1 MIFLTGYQITEKV
14 YAGVNTVIYRG
25 IWEKHN
31 LPVIVKTPIAEYPTL
46 EEITRLRHEY
56 KIRQPLE
63 NIEEIINCYRT
74 ENHQNGIALILED
87 CGGIGLSDFLINTKL
102 TLKLFLEIGIQLAQ
116 GLDSIH
122 KHEIIHKDIKP
133 QNIII
138 NPSNNCVKITDF
150 SIASRLIREN
160 ATASYSNL
168 LEGTLAYMSP
178 EQTGRMNRAIDYRSD
193 FYSLGVTFYE
203 MLTGELPFSAIDPLE
218 LVHCHIAR
226 TAPSPHSLNP
236 EIPEAISG
244 IVMKLLAK
252 TAENRYQTAEGLKF
266 DLESCLA
273 KLQTASGTIS
283 DFIPGNADRASQ
295 LLIPQKLYGRETE
308 VAALLSAFERVSG
321 GNPPNP
327 PLVRGGFW
335 SFAKA
340 LKNPPNPPLGK
351 GGLLELCQSTE
362 EPPQP
367 PLGKG
372 GLRERI
378 PVGNGGL
385 SALSSPPLAR
395 GAGGVELILVS
406 GYSGIGKTAIVN
418 EVQKPIVRQRGYFI
432 SGKFDQFKRNI
443 PYASLIQAFQSLIR
457 QLLTESD
464 ASIQTWK
471 QKLLTALGSNG
482 QVVADVIPEVELI
495 VGKQPEVPQLG
506 PTESQNRFNRV
517 FKQFIS
523 VFAAQSHP
531 LVIFLDDL
539 QWADSA
545 SLKLIE
551 LLITDSDSKYLLI
564 IGAYRD
570 NEVSA
575 THPLIQTIEKIAEIP
590 QLGIQPIVSNI
601 ILDPLGLSHVQEL
614 IADTLGGQIT
624 QKIELLAELLFN
636 KTQGNP
642 FFLTQLLR
650 ALHQEN
656 LLVYDFQSGAWQWDL
671 EHIQA
676 IGITDCNVV
685 ELLARN
691 IKKLP
696 AAAQSALKLAAC
708 IGNQFNLEVL
718 AIVSEKSQK
727 ETALNLWDTLQAGLV
742 LPLSNDYKI
751 PLVFEGAETG
761 LAGLQDVK
769 VDYKFLHDRVQQA
782 AYSLI
787 PQEQKQ
793 ETHLKIGQLLL
804 QNTPVD
810 ARKDNIFALVNQLN
824 FGIEPTTGGLPLLN
838 SEPEKCE
845 LAELNLIA
853 GKKAKAAMAYESAV
867 KYLSIGLGLLNSSV
881 SPLSKRGSEGDSSWQ
896 NHYELT
902 LDLHTDAAEA
912 EYLNTNFE
920 GAESLID
927 AILEQ
932 ARNILDRVKA
942 YELKIQMYMVQTQ
955 PLKALE
961 AGLQGLEIM
970 GISRSHILECGR
982 LEVQLPQLE
991 AVEYLPQMTEPEQ
1004 LAAMRFLVSITSP
1017 AMLNKPELLLPIILT
1032 QINLCIT
1039 EGYSPLSAF
1048 SYSSYGVVLCGGM
1061 GEIEKGYRAGKLSV
1075 KLLEKYGVNSIKC
1088 QVFNIFNSCV
1098 RPWKEHL
1105 RETLANLQEGVQSG
1119 LEAGD
1124 LIYAGYCAISYCKS
1138 LLFMGQE
1145 LDILEQKQGR
1155 HVDLFR
1161 QLKNEYIVSNLTLWR
1176 QLNLNLRGLSA
1187 DKCRLRGESFDE
1199 DTMLPQFLVINDGWV
1214 LFSIYLAKSML
1225 LYLFKDFKSAVDSA
1239 ALAVKYLQ
1247 SVGGWMAI
1255 SIHNFYYSL
1264 ALLAVY
1270 PTADNQA
1277 EYWQQVEANQK
1288 KMQDWAFHAPMNYQ
1302 HKYELVEAEKARVL
1316 GDKDRAIE
1324 FYDRAIENAAAQGYI
1339 QEEALANELAAEYYL
1354 SLGREK
1360 VAKTYMTDA
1369 YYGYIRWGANAKVA
1383 DLEERYPQLI
1393 VRMPEIDTYLGSNNF
1408 TLTATSS
1415 TVIESQ
1421 KSLDFDTVMK
1431 ASLAISGEI
1440 VLDSLLEKLMN
1451 ILLENAGAETGC
1463 LIASKYGEF
1472 VVEAAGEVDGDVRVL
1487 SGAGLDYAYPRSL
1500 INFVDRTQQ
1509 DIVLNDARSEAIF
1522 NNDPYIVEHQP
1533 KSLLCAPIV
1542 YQGKLTAILYL
1553 ENNLTT
1559 GAFTADRLEVLK
1571 LLSSQAAI
1579 ALENARL
1586 YANLETANQQLAESN
1601 LTLEAKVTQRTQEL
1615 SEKNGLLSQEIQERQ
1630 KAEAAAQSASRA
1642 KSEFLANMSHELRT
1656 PLNGIL
1662 GYAQIFQRD
1671 KHLTEQQQDGIR
1683 IIHRCGEHL
1692 LALIE
1697 DILDLSKIEARKME
1711 LKPTELDFAEF
1722 IHGVTAI
1729 CRIRASQKGTAFNCE
1744 YLSSIPKAIA
1754 ADEKKLRQILINLI
1768 GNAIKFTE
1776 VGGVTFKISVLERKV
1791 ALNNLKIRFQIEDT
1805 GIGIAADELS
1815 KIFSPFEQVGNTRR
1829 HTEGTGLGLA
1839 ISHQLVEIMGGEL
1852 KVESTLGK
1860 GSVFWFELELPEV
1873 NGGETN
1879 NKYSAKIIKGFK
1891 GVNKKLLVVD
1901 DKWEN
1906 RSVLVNLLE
1915 PLGFEIVEATD
1926 GQDCLNRVQEF
1937 QPDCILIDLVMP
1949 VMDGFEAV
1957 RQIRKLPEFK
1967 HTIAIGTSASVYEA
1981 EKLVSLAAGCN
1992 AFIPKPIRVEE
2003 LLDCLEVHLGL
2014 EWIYEELENRLTDSE
2029 VPHSQSKIE
2038 PEEMIAPPTE
2048 VIAILFDLAMMGD
2061 LGGIQKEAEK
2071 LKNIDFRYVPF
2082 ANHLNQLAK
2091 DFEEAKI
2098 LDLVQKYRNQ

>member
-25 IWEKHN
+25 IWEKQN

-87 CGGIGLSDFLINTKL
+87 CGGLGLSNFLTTTKL
-102 TLKLFLEIGIQLAQ
+102 NLKVFLEIGIQLAK
-116 GLDSIH
+116 GLGNIH
-122 KHEIIHKDIKP
+122 QHQIIHKDIKP

-160 ATASYSNL
+160 ATASYANL
-168 LEGTLAYMSP
+168 LQGTLAYMSP

-226 TAPSPHSLNP
+226 IAPSPRSLNP
-236 EIPEAISG
+236 EIPEAISA

-266 DLESCLA
+266 DLEFCLA
-273 KLQTASGTIS
+273 KLQANGNIS
-283 DFIPGNADRASQ
+283 DFTVGNADRASQ

-308 VAALLSAFERVSG
+308 VATLLSAFERVSG
-321 GNPPNP
+321 GNPPQ
-327 PLVRGGFW
+327 
-335 SFAKA
+335 
-340 LKNPPNPPLGK
+340 PPLGK
-351 GGLLELCQSTE
+351 GGLLES
-362 EPPQP
+362 
-367 PLGKG
+367 PLNQ
-372 GLRERI
+372 E
-378 PVGNGGL
+378 GL
-385 SALSSPPLAR
+385 SSLAR

-495 VGKQPEVPQLG
+495 IGKQPEVPQLA

-523 VFAAQSHP
+523 VFTTKEHP

-570 NEVSA
+570 NEVSP

-614 IADTLGGQIT
+614 IADTLDCQIT
-624 QKIELLAELLFN
+624 QKIKLLAELLFN

-650 ALHQEN
+650 AIHQEN
-656 LLVYDFQSGAWQWDL
+656 LLVYDFPSGAWQWDL

-685 ELLARN
+685 ELVARN
-691 IKKLP
+691 IRKLP
-696 AAAQSALKLAAC
+696 GVAQSALKLAAC

-727 ETALNLWDTLQAGLV
+727 ETALNLWDALQTGLV

-751 PLVFEGAETG
+751 PLVFEGTETG

-787 PQEQKQ
+787 PEEQKQ

-804 QNTPVD
+804 QNTPAD

-824 FGIEPTTGGLPLLN
+824 FGIGATTGGLPLLT

-853 GKKAKAAMAYESAV
+853 GQKAKAAAAFEPALRYFN
-867 KYLSIGLGLLNSSV
+867 LGIEVLNSV
-881 SPLSKRGSEGDSSWQ
+881 FRPGEKESEVMSSWQ
-896 NHYELT
+896 SHYNLT
-902 LDLHTDAAEA
+902 LALYTEAMEA
-912 EYLNTNFE
+912 EYLNTNLQQ
-920 GAESLID
+920 AETLGDLILQQATTQLD
-927 AILEQ
+927 A
-932 ARNILDRVKA
+932 VKV
-942 YELKIQMYMVQTQ
+942 YEIKIQMYINTFQMPRALDTGLQ
-955 PLKALE
+955 ALE
-961 AGLQGLEIM
+961 MMGFSLSRLQSLAKNQVILPRFEDLEK
-970 GISRSHILECGR
+970 
-982 LEVQLPQLE
+982 LPR
-991 AVEYLPQMTEPEQ
+991 MTEPELIAVIKLLQ
-1004 LAAMRFLVSITSP
+1004 SITIAALGVEPEMGFQIVVCQVNLCNQQGYSSLAALSYVFYGT
-1017 AMLNKPELLLPIILT
+1017 LLCTI
-1032 QINLCIT
+1032 
-1039 EGYSPLSAF
+1039 
-1048 SYSSYGVVLCGGM
+1048 
-1061 GEIEKGYRAGKLSV
+1061 GEIEKGYHSGKVAV
-1075 KLLEKYGVNSIKC
+1075 KLLDKFEAKELICPVYNM
-1088 QVFNIFNSCV
+1088 FNSFI
-1098 RPWKEHL
+1098 RPWKEHAKESL
-1105 RETLANLQEGVQSG
+1105 TPLQDALQNGIEFGSLV
-1119 LEAGD
+1119 
-1124 LIYAGYCAISYCKS
+1124 YVGYC
-1138 LLFMGQE
+1138 
-1145 LDILEQKQGR
+1145 
-1155 HVDLFR
+1155 
-1161 QLKNEYIVSNLTLWR
+1161 VSNYCIYLFLTGGKLESLFNKQLLYVNLSQEIGNPYIALEINVER
-1176 QLNLNLRGLSA
+1176 QLNLNLQGLVT
-1187 DKCRLRGESFDE
+1187 DKYRLIGEAIDE
-1199 DTMLPQFLVINDGWV
+1199 VTLLAESQAAKNGWT
-1214 LFSIYLAKSML
+1214 LFHLHIAKGIL
-1225 LYLFKDFKSAVDSA
+1225 LYLLKDGAGAIANISEALEYIKSIMGLMYVA
-1239 ALAVKYLQ
+1239 
-1247 SVGGWMAI
+1247 
-1255 SIHNFYYSL
+1255 IHNFYYSL

-1270 PTADNQA
+1270 PTADSQQQA
-1277 EYWQQVEANQK
+1277 EYLAQVEKNQE
-1288 KMQDWAFHAPMNYQ
+1288 KMQKWAYHAPMNYL

-1316 GDKDRAIE
+1316 GEKDRAMNY
-1324 FYDRAIENAAAQGYI
+1324 YDRAIHNAAAQGYI

-1369 YYGYIRWGANAKVA
+1369 YYCYIRWGANGKVA

-1393 VRMPEIDTYLGSNNF
+1393 MRTPQIDTSLLTNHPTF
-1408 TLTATSS
+1408 TVTSS
-1415 TVIESQ
+1415 TTTS
-1421 KSLDFDTVMK
+1421 SHNFLDFATVIK

-1440 VLDSLLEKLMN
+1440 VLDSLLEKMMR
-1451 ILLENAGAETGC
+1451 ILLENAGAQTGC
-1463 LIASKYGEF
+1463 IIASKSGEF
-1472 VVEAAGEVDGDVRVL
+1472 VVEAAGEVDGEVSIRQD
-1487 SGAGLDYAYPRSL
+1487 AGLLYAYPRSL
-1500 INFVDRTQQ
+1500 INFVDRTQE

-1615 SEKNGLLSQEIQERQ
+1615 SEKNTLLSQEIQERQ
-1630 KAEAAAQSASRA
+1630 KAEAAAKAASLA

-1711 LKPTELDFAEF
+1711 LKPKEFNLSEF
-1722 IHGVTAI
+1722 IQGITAI
-1729 CRIRASQKGTAFNCE
+1729 CRIRASQKNLAFNCE
-1744 YLSSIPKAIA
+1744 YLSVIPRAIA

-1768 GNAIKFTE
+1768 GNAVKFTE
-1776 VGGVTFKISVLERKV
+1776 VGGVTFKISVGERTSF
-1791 ALNNLKIRFQIEDT
+1791 LTTNLTNVKIRFQIEDT
-1805 GIGIAADELS
+1805 GIGIPANELS
-1815 KIFSPFEQVGNTRR
+1815 KIFAPFEQVGNTRR

-1839 ISHQLVEIMGGEL
+1839 ISHKLVEIMGGEL
-1852 KVESTLGK
+1852 KVESTLGQ
-1860 GSVFWFELELPEV
+1860 GSIFWFELELAEV
-1873 NGGETN
+1873 NLDTDN
-1879 NKYSAKIIKGFK
+1879 DCFPQIITGFK
-1891 GVNKKLLVVD
+1891 GASKTILVAD

-1915 PLGFEIVEATD
+1915 PLGFETIEAID
-1926 GQDCLNRVQEF
+1926 GQDCLNKAQEF

-1957 RQIRKLPEFK
+1957 RQLRKLPQLQDA
-1967 HTIAIGTSASVYEA
+1967 IAIGTSASVYEA
-1981 EKLVSLAAGCN
+1981 EKQESLAAGCN
-1992 AFIPKPIRVEE
+1992 AFLSKPIRVEE
-2003 LLDCLEVHLGL
+2003 LLDCLQVHLGL
-2014 EWIYEELENRLTDSE
+2014 EWIYEESENRISDSE
-2029 VPHSQSKIE
+2029 VSQGSSKI
-2038 PEEMIAPPTE
+2038 PTQEMIAPEPTE
-2048 VIAILFDLAMMGD
+2048 IAILFDLAMMGD
-2061 LGGIQKEAEK
+2061 LAGIQTQAEK
-2071 LKNIDFRYVPF
+2071 LEKLDVKYVPF
-2082 ANHLNQLAK
+2082 ANYLTQLARG
-2091 DFEEAKI
+2091 FEEEKI
-2098 LDLVQKYRNQ
+2098 LEFVQKYRI

>member
-14 YAGVNTVIYRG
+14 YSGVNTVIYRG

-31 LPVIVKTPIAEYPTL
+31 LPVVVKMPIAEYPTL

-56 KIRQPLE
+56 KIRKPLRE
-63 NIEEIINCYRT
+63 ITEIINSYRT
-74 ENHQNGIALILED
+74 ETHQNGIALILED
-87 CGGIGLSDFLINTKL
+87 FGGVALSDFLTTNKL
-102 TLKLFLEIGIQLAQ
+102 DFKQFLAIAIQLAN
-116 GLDSIH
+116 GLGKIH
-122 KHEIIHKDIKP
+122 HHQIIHKDIKP
-133 QNIII
+133 HNIII
-138 NPSNNCVKITDF
+138 NPTNNCVKITDF
-150 SIASRLIREN
+150 SIASCLLREN
-160 ATASYSNL
+160 ATSSYSNL

-226 TAPSPHSLNP
+226 TAPSPRSLKP

-252 TAENRYQTAEGLKF
+252 TAENRYQTAEGLNF
-266 DLESCLA
+266 DLETCLTQ
-273 KLQTASGTIS
+273 LEASGTIS
-283 DFIPGNADRASQ
+283 DFTAGNADRASQ

-308 VAALLSAFERVSG
+308 VAALLSAFDRISG
-321 GNPPNP
+321 AESPHC
-327 PLVRGGFW
+327 RGG
-335 SFAKA
+335 APVPA
-340 LKNPPNPPLGK
+340 L
-351 GGLLELCQSTE
+351 
-362 EPPQP
+362 
-367 PLGKG
+367 
-372 GLRERI
+372 
-378 PVGNGGL
+378 V
-385 SALSSPPLAR
+385 
-395 GAGGVELILVS
+395 GGVELILVS

-471 QKLLTALGSNG
+471 EKLLTALGSNG
-482 QVVADVIPEVELI
+482 QVVTDVIPEVELI
-495 VGKQPEVPQLG
+495 IGKQPEVAQLG

-523 VFAAQSHP
+523 VFTAQSHP

-551 LLITDSDSKYLLI
+551 LLVTDSDSKHLLI

-575 THPLIQTIEKIAEIP
+575 THPLIATIENIAKTQVATQ
-590 QLGIQPIVSNI
+590 QLVSNI
-601 ILDPLGLSHVQEL
+601 ILEPLHLIHVKEL
-614 IADTLGGQIT
+614 VADTLKGQIT
-624 QKIELLAELLFN
+624 DKIELLAELLFN

-650 ALHQEN
+650 ALYQEN
-656 LLVYDFQSGAWQWDL
+656 LLVYDFQSGAWQWDI

-685 ELLARN
+685 ELVARN
-691 IKKLP
+691 IRKLP
-696 AAAQSALKLAAC
+696 DAAQSALKLAAC

-718 AIVSEKSQK
+718 AVVSEQSQK
-727 ETALNLWDTLQAGLV
+727 ETALNLWDALQAGLI

-751 PLVFEGAETG
+751 PLVFEGLETG
-761 LAGLQDVK
+761 PAGLQDVK

-787 PQEQKQ
+787 PEEQKQ

-804 QNTPVD
+804 QNTAPE

-824 FGIEPTTGGLPLLN
+824 FGIDLLTA
-838 SEPEKCE
+838 EPEKCE

-853 GKKAKAAMAYESAV
+853 GQKAKAAAAFEPALRYFN
-867 KYLSIGLGLLNSSV
+867 LGIQLLNSV
-881 SPLSKRGSEGDSSWQ
+881 SHLAEDSSEVKSSWQ
-896 NHYELT
+896 SHYDLT
-902 LDLHTDAAEA
+902 LALHTEAMEA
-912 EYLNTNFE
+912 EYLNANLQE
-920 GAESLID
+920 AETLGDLILQQATTQLD
-927 AILEQ
+927 A
-932 ARNILDRVKA
+932 VKV
-942 YELKIQMYMVQTQ
+942 YEIKIQMYINTVQMPRALDTGLQ
-955 PLKALE
+955 ALE
-961 AGLQGLEIM
+961 MMGFSLANIQDLAGNEVILPELED
-970 GISRSHILECGR
+970 LENVP
-982 LEVQLPQLE
+982 E
-991 AVEYLPQMTEPEQ
+991 MTEQELIAVIKLLQ
-1004 LAAMRFLVSITSP
+1004 SIMVP
-1017 AMLNKPELLLPIILT
+1017 AFGVKPEIGFPIVVS
-1032 QINLCIT
+1032 QVNLCI
-1039 EGYSPLSAF
+1039 ERGYSAIAALS
-1048 SYSSYGVVLCGGM
+1048 YVWYGTLLCVG
-1061 GEIEKGYRAGKLSV
+1061 GEIEKGYHAGQVAL
-1075 KLLEKYGVNSIKC
+1075 KLLDKFDGKPLICPVYNT
-1088 QVFNIFNSCV
+1088 FNSFI
-1098 RPWKEHL
+1098 RLWKEHGK
-1105 RETLANLQEGVQSG
+1105 ESLAPLQEALQNG
-1119 LEAGD
+1119 LEFGSLD
-1124 LIYAGYCAISYCKS
+1124 YACYGVYNYCLYLFWTGGLLES
-1138 LLFMGQE
+1138 LLN
-1145 LDILEQKQGR
+1145 KQLLY
-1155 HVDLFR
+1155 V
-1161 QLKNEYIVSNLTLWR
+1161 NLSEKLGNSYVAIEINVLR
-1176 QLNLNLRGLSA
+1176 QLNLNLQGLA
-1187 DKCRLRGESFDE
+1187 TDKYRLIGEAIDE
-1199 DTMLPQFLVINDGWV
+1199 VTLLPQLQATNSAWT
-1214 LFSIYLAKSML
+1214 LFHFYVYKGIL
-1225 LYLFKDFKSAVDSA
+1225 LYLLKDGAGAVANISQ
-1239 ALAVKYLQ
+1239 ALEYIQSIMGLM
-1247 SVGGWMAI
+1247 SVGV
-1255 SIHNFYYSL
+1255 HNFYYSL
-1264 ALLAVY
+1264 SLLAVY
-1270 PTADNQA
+1270 PTTDTQ
-1277 EYWQQVEANQK
+1277 EKYLQQVEANQE
-1288 KMQDWAFHAPMNYQ
+1288 KMQNWAFHAPMNFL

-1316 GDKDRAIE
+1316 GEKDRAMD
-1324 FYDRAIENAAAQGYI
+1324 FYDRAIQHSSEQGYI

-1393 VRMPEIDTYLGSNNF
+1393 VRMLETA
-1408 TLTATSS
+1408 TLTSSNHHTLTVTSATV
-1415 TVIESQ
+1415 TGSQ
-1421 KSLDFDTVMK
+1421 KSLDFATVMK
-1431 ASLAISGEI
+1431 ASLAISCEI
-1440 VLDSLLEKLMN
+1440 VLDSLLEKMMG

-1463 LIASKYGEF
+1463 LISSKSGEF
-1472 VVEAAGEVDGDVRVL
+1472 VVEAAGEVDGDMRVF
-1487 SGAGLDYAYPRSL
+1487 SGVGLAYAYPRSVV
-1500 INFVDRTQQ
+1500 NFVDRTQQ

-1533 KSLLCAPIV
+1533 KSVLCAAIV

-1559 GAFTADRLEVLK
+1559 GAFTGDRLEVLK

-1601 LTLEAKVTQRTQEL
+1601 LTLEAKVQQRTQEL
-1615 SEKNGLLSQEIQERQ
+1615 SEKNVLLSQEIQERQ
-1630 KAEAAAQSASRA
+1630 KAEAAAQSANLA

-1671 KHLTEQQQDGIR
+1671 KHLSEQQQDGIR
-1683 IIHRCGEHL
+1683 VIHRCGEHL

-1711 LKPTELDFAEF
+1711 LKPTEFDFAEF

-1744 YLSSIPKAIA
+1744 YLSSIPKVIA

-1776 VGGVTFKISVLERKV
+1776 VGGVTFKISALERTV
-1791 ALNNLKIRFQIEDT
+1791 GLTNLKIRFQIEDT
-1805 GIGIAADELS
+1805 GIGIAPDDLS

-1860 GSVFWFELELPEV
+1860 GSVFWFDLELLEV
-1873 NGGETN
+1873 NGSEIN

-1891 GVNKKLLVVD
+1891 GANKKLLLVD

-1915 PLGFEIVEATD
+1915 PLGFEIAEATD

-2003 LLDCLEVHLGL
+2003 LLDCLQVHLGL

-2029 VPHSQSKIE
+2029 VPHNQSNIK

-2048 VIAILFDLAMMGD
+2048 EIALLFDLAMMGD
-2061 LGGIQKEAEK
+2061 LAGIQKQAEK
-2071 LKNIDFRYVPF
+2071 LGKMDIKYLPF
-2082 ANHLNQLAK
+2082 ANQLNQLAK
-2091 DFEEAKI
+2091 EFEEEKI
-2098 LDLVQKYRNQ
+2098 LELVQKYRNQ

>member
-1 MIFLTGYQITEKV
+1 MIFLAGYQITEKV
-14 YAGVNTVIYRG
+14 YSGVNTVIYRG
-25 IWEKHN
+25 IWEKHK
-31 LPVIVKTPIAEYPTL
+31 LPVVIKMPIAEYPTL

-56 KIRQPLE
+56 KIRKPLRE
-63 NIEEIINCYRT
+63 ITEIINSYRT
-74 ENHQNGIALILED
+74 ETHHNGIALILED
-87 CGGIGLSDFLINTKL
+87 FGGVALSDFLMTAKL
-102 TLKLFLEIGIQLAQ
+102 DLKQFLTIAIQLVT
-116 GLDSIH
+116 GLGKIH
-122 KHEIIHKDIKP
+122 QHQIIHKDIKP
-133 QNIII
+133 HNVII
-138 NPSNNCVKITDF
+138 NPTDNCVKITDF
-150 SIASRLIREN
+150 SIASCLLREN
-160 ATASYSNL
+160 ATSSYSNL

-226 TAPSPHSLNP
+226 IAPSPRSLNP

-252 TAENRYQTAEGLKF
+252 TAEDRYQTAEGLKF
-266 DLESCLA
+266 DLETCLA
-273 KLQTASGTIS
+273 KLQASGNIS
-283 DFIPGNADRASQ
+283 DFTVGNADRASQ
-295 LLIPQKLYGRETE
+295 LLIPQKLYGREAE

-321 GNPPNP
+321 VEKDTDFPS
-327 PLVRGGFW
+327 R
-335 SFAKA
+335 S
-340 LKNPPNPPLGK
+340 
-351 GGLLELCQSTE
+351 
-362 EPPQP
+362 
-367 PLGKG
+367 
-372 GLRERI
+372 
-378 PVGNGGL
+378 
-385 SALSSPPLAR
+385 
-395 GAGGVELILVS
+395 ELILVS

-471 QKLLTALGSNG
+471 EKLLTALGSNG

-495 VGKQPEVPQLG
+495 IEKQPEVPQLG

-523 VFAAQSHP
+523 VFTAQSHP
-531 LVIFLDDL
+531 LVVFLDDL

-551 LLITDSDSKYLLI
+551 LLVTDSDSKYLLI

-570 NEVSA
+570 NEVSP

-601 ILDPLGLSHVQEL
+601 ILDPLSLSHVQEL
-614 IADTLGGQIT
+614 IADTLDGQIT

-642 FFLTQLLR
+642 FFLTQLLK
-650 ALHQEN
+650 ALSQEN
-656 LLVYDFQSGAWQWDL
+656 LLVYDFLSGAWQWDL

-685 ELLARN
+685 ELVARN

-761 LAGLQDVK
+761 PAGLQDVK

-787 PQEQKQ
+787 PDNQKQ

-804 QNTPVD
+804 KNTPPE

-824 FGIEPTTGGLPLLN
+824 FGIGATTGGLPLLT

-845 LAELNLIA
+845 LAKLNLIA
-853 GKKAKAAMAYESAV
+853 GEKAKAAAAFEVALRYFN
-867 KYLSIGLGLLNSSV
+867 LGIELLNS
-881 SPLSKRGSEGDSSWQ
+881 LSRTGEESSEIQSSWQ
-896 NHYELT
+896 SHYHLT
-902 LDLHTDAAEA
+902 LILHTEAMEA
-912 EYLNTNFE
+912 EYLNTNLQQ
-920 GAESLID
+920 AETVGELILQQATTQLD
-927 AILEQ
+927 AVKVYKIKIEMYVNTMQ
-932 ARNILDRVKA
+932 MSRALD
-942 YELKIQMYMVQTQ
+942 TG
-955 PLKALE
+955 LE
-961 AGLQGLEIM
+961 ALDMMGFPLSKIHDLAGNDVIMPEFEDLEK
-970 GISRSHILECGR
+970 L
-982 LEVQLPQLE
+982 
-991 AVEYLPQMTEPEQ
+991 
-1004 LAAMRFLVSITSP
+1004 P
-1017 AMLNKPELLLPIILT
+1017 AMTDTELIAVIQLLQSIIFPAFGVKPDIGLPIVVC
-1032 QINLCIT
+1032 QVNLCIQG
-1039 EGYSPLSAF
+1039 GYSAIAALS
-1048 SYSSYGVVLCGGM
+1048 YVWYGTLLCAVGD
-1061 GEIEKGYRAGKLSV
+1061 IEKGYHAGQLAV
-1075 KLLEKYGVNSIKC
+1075 KLLD
-1088 QVFNIFNSCV
+1088 IFNGKPLICPVYHMFNSFI
-1098 RPWKEHL
+1098 RPWKEHAKQSL
-1105 RETLANLQEGVQSG
+1105 VSLQDALQNG
-1119 LEAGD
+1119 LKFGSVD
-1124 LIYAGYCAISYCKS
+1124 YAGYCVNNYCIYLFSTGELLES
-1138 LLFMGQE
+1138 LLS
-1145 LDILEQKQGR
+1145 KQ
-1155 HVDLFR
+1155 L
-1161 QLKNEYIVSNLTLWR
+1161 LYINLTEKIGNTYVAREINILR
-1176 QLNLNLRGLSA
+1176 QLNLNLQGLA
-1187 DKCRLRGESFDE
+1187 IDKYRLIGEVIDE
-1199 DTMLPQFLVINDGWV
+1199 VSLLPQLQSTNGNGWT
-1214 LFSIYLAKSML
+1214 LFHFYSYKAIL
-1225 LYLFKDFKSAVDSA
+1225 LYLLNDRAGAFDNISQ
-1239 ALAVKYLQ
+1239 ALEHITSIIGFT
-1247 SVGGWMAI
+1247 SVAL
-1255 SIHNFYYSL
+1255 HNFYYSL
-1264 ALLAVY
+1264 CLLALY
-1270 PTADNQA
+1270 PTVTLSQVQYL
-1277 EYWQQVEANQK
+1277 EQVEQNQV
-1288 KMQDWAFHAPMNYQ
+1288 KMQGWAFHAPMNYL

-1316 GDKDRAIE
+1316 GHKDQAIDY
-1324 FYDRAIENAAAQGYI
+1324 YDRAIQNAAAQGYI

-1354 SLGREK
+1354 STGREK

-1440 VLDSLLEKLMN
+1440 VLDSLLEKMMG
-1451 ILLENAGAETGC
+1451 ILLENAGAQTGC
-1463 LIASKYGEF
+1463 LIASKSGEF
-1472 VVEAAGEVDGDVRVL
+1472 VVEAAGEVDGDMRVL

-1615 SEKNGLLSQEIQERQ
+1615 SEKNTLLSQEIQERQ
-1630 KAEAAAQSASRA
+1630 KAEAAAKAASLA

-1711 LKPTELDFAEF
+1711 LKPTEFDFAEF
-1722 IHGVTAI
+1722 IHSVTAI

-1744 YLSSIPKAIA
+1744 YLSSIPNAIA

-1776 VGGVTFKISVLERKV
+1776 VGGVTFKISVLERTV

-1860 GSVFWFELELPEV
+1860 GSIFWFELELTEV

-1891 GVNKKLLVVD
+1891 GANKKMLVVD

-1915 PLGFEIVEATD
+1915 PLGFEIAEATD
-1926 GQDCLNRVQEF
+1926 GQDCLNRIQEF

-1981 EKLVSLAAGCN
+1981 EKQESLTAGCN

-2003 LLDCLEVHLGL
+2003 LLDCLQVHLGL
-2014 EWIYEELENRLTDSE
+2014 EWSYEGLENRLTDSE
-2029 VPHSQSKIE
+2029 VSQDRLKIE
-2038 PEEMIAPPTE
+2038 PEEIIAPPTE
-2048 VIAILFDLAMMGD
+2048 EIALLFDLAMMGD

-2071 LKNIDFRYVPF
+2071 LGKMDVKYLPF
-2082 ANHLNQLAK
+2082 ANQLNQLAK
-2091 DFEEAKI
+2091 EFEEAKI
-2098 LDLVQKYRNQ
+2098 LELVQKYRNQ

>member
-1 MIFLTGYQITEKV
+1 MILLAGYRITEKV
-14 YAGVNTVIYRG
+14 YSGVNTVIYRG

-31 LPVIVKTPIAEYPTL
+31 LPVIIKMPIAEYPTL

-56 KIRQPLE
+56 KIRKPLGK
-63 NIEEIINCYRT
+63 ITEIINSYRT
-74 ENHQNGIALILED
+74 ETHHNGIALILED
-87 CGGIGLSDFLINTKL
+87 FGGVALSDFLTTAKL
-102 TLKLFLEIGIQLAQ
+102 DLKQFLTIGIQLVT
-116 GLDSIH
+116 GLGKIH
-122 KHEIIHKDIKP
+122 QHQIIHKDIKP
-133 QNIII
+133 HNVII
-138 NPSNNCVKITDF
+138 NPIDNCVKITDF
-150 SIASRLIREN
+150 SISSRLLREN
-160 ATASYSNL
+160 ATSSYSNL

-226 TAPSPHSLNP
+226 IAQSPRSLNP

-273 KLQTASGTIS
+273 QLQSSGNIS
-283 DFIPGNADRASQ
+283 DFTAGNADRASQ

-321 GNPPNP
+321 
-327 PLVRGGFW
+327 VE
-335 SFAKA
+335 
-340 LKNPPNPPLGK
+340 KN
-351 GGLLELCQSTE
+351 TD
-362 EPPQP
+362 
-367 PLGKG
+367 
-372 GLRERI
+372 
-378 PVGNGGL
+378 
-385 SALSSPPLAR
+385 SSSR
-395 GAGGVELILVS
+395 SELILVS

-432 SGKFDQFKRNI
+432 AGKFDQFKRNI

-464 ASIQTWK
+464 ASILTWK
-471 QKLLTALGSNG
+471 QKLLTALGANG

-517 FKQFIS
+517 FKRFIS
-523 VFAAQSHP
+523 VFTAQSHP
-531 LVIFLDDL
+531 LVVFLDDL

-551 LLITDSDSKYLLI
+551 LLVTDSDSKYLLI

-570 NEVSA
+570 NEVSP
-575 THPLIQTIEKIAEIP
+575 THPLIQTIEKIADIQ

-601 ILDPLGLSHVQEL
+601 ILDPLSLSHVEEL
-614 IADTLGGQIT
+614 IADTLDGQIT
-624 QKIELLAELLFN
+624 QKIKLLAELLFN

-642 FFLTQLLR
+642 FFLTQLFR
-650 ALHQEN
+650 SIYQEN
-656 LLVYDFQSGAWQWDL
+656 LLVYDFKLGVWQWDL
-671 EHIQA
+671 EYIQA

-691 IKKLP
+691 IRKLP
-696 AAAQSALKLAAC
+696 AEAQSVLKLAAC

-718 AIVSEKSQK
+718 AIVSEKSQR
-727 ETALNLWDTLQAGLV
+727 ETALDLWDTLQAGLV

-787 PQEQKQ
+787 PDNQKK

-804 QNTPVD
+804 QKQKGGHAPFTAPTASGIEENVFD
-810 ARKDNIFALVNQLN
+810 IVNQLN
-824 FGIEPTTGGLPLLN
+824 IGVEFIIQQT
-838 SEPEKCE
+838 EKDE
-845 LAELNLIA
+845 LAKLNLIA
-853 GKKAKAAMAYESAV
+853 GKKAKASNAYEAAV
-867 KYLSIGLGLLNSSV
+867 KYLNAGLELLAT
-881 SPLSKRGSEGDSSWQ
+881 DSWQ
-896 NHYELT
+896 TDYPLT
-902 LDLHTDAAEA
+902 LNLYVEAAEA
-912 EYLNTNFE
+912 EYLNINFE
-920 GAESLID
+920 RSQHLTDLVLKQAFTVLDKIKVYEIQIQSYMSQNQFSLAVD
-927 AILEQ
+927 
-932 ARNILDRVKA
+932 
-942 YELKIQMYMVQTQ
+942 YG
-955 PLKALE
+955 LKAVETLGLSLSEIPLE
-961 AGLQGLEIM
+961 NLAGIK
-970 GISRSHILECGR
+970 
-982 LEVQLPQLE
+982 LPQIEELE
-991 AVEYLPQMTEPEQ
+991 KVPIMTDDYQ
-1004 LAAMRFLVSITSP
+1004 LAAMRILSVILSP
-1017 AMLNKPELLLPIILT
+1017 ALGAKPELLPQIIFT
-1032 QINLCIT
+1032 MVNFGI
-1039 EGYSPLSAF
+1039 ESGYSALGAIAYTWYGLLLSA
-1048 SYSSYGVVLCGGM
+1048 VL
-1061 GEIEKGYRAGKLSV
+1061 GELNVGYHSGQLGL
-1075 KLLEKYGVNSIKC
+1075 KLLDK
-1088 QVFNIFNSCV
+1088 FNAKQLKSKVYNMFNTFV
-1098 RPWKEHL
+1098 RHWKEHA
-1105 RETLANLQEGVQSG
+1105 RETIPSLMEGIQSG
-1119 LEAGD
+1119 LETGD
-1124 LIYAGYCAISYCKS
+1124 LEFGSYCAMNYCNH
-1138 LLFMGQE
+1138 LFLVGE
-1145 LDILEQKQGR
+1145 PLENVAEKQG
-1155 HVDLFR
+1155 
-1161 QLKNEYIVSNLTLWR
+1161 QYINLTLNLKQDFPSVFIKTWS
-1176 QLNLNLRGLSA
+1176 QMVLNLMGRSTNTTLLI
-1187 DKCRLRGESFDE
+1187 GEEFNE
-1199 DTMLPQFLVINDGWV
+1199 IEMLPNFKVNWS
-1214 LFSIYLAKSML
+1214 FFNFYFAKTL
-1225 LYLFKDFKSAVDSA
+1225 LHYLFKEYDMAVANAS
-1239 ALAVKYLQ
+1239 LAVEYPGGM
-1247 SVGGWMAI
+1247 VGYMMVGV
-1255 SIHNFYYSL
+1255 HNFYYSL
-1264 ALLAVY
+1264 SLLALY
-1270 PTADNQA
+1270 PTADTQQQE
-1277 EYWQQVEANQK
+1277 EYLRQVEQHQE
-1288 KMQDWAFHAPMNYQ
+1288 KMEHWAVHAPMNYL
-1302 HKYELVEAEKARVL
+1302 HKYELVEAEKARVF
-1316 GDKDRAIE
+1316 GDKDRAIDY
-1324 FYDRAIENAAAQGYI
+1324 YDRAIQHSSEQGYI
-1339 QEEALANELAAEYYL
+1339 QEEALANELAAEFYI
-1354 SLGREK
+1354 SVGREK

-1393 VRMPEIDTYLGSNNF
+1393 IRVQQIDTVANSDRP
-1408 TLTATSS
+1408 TITMISTTATATQKALDFG
-1415 TVIESQ
+1415 TVI
-1421 KSLDFDTVMK
+1421 K

-1440 VLDSLLEKLMN
+1440 VLDSLLEKMMG

-1463 LIASKYGEF
+1463 LIASKSGEF
-1472 VVEAAGEVDGDVRVL
+1472 VVEAAGEVDGDMRVF
-1487 SGAGLDYAYPRSL
+1487 SGVGLDYAYPRSL
-1500 INFVDRTQQ
+1500 INYVDRTQQ
-1509 DIVLNDARSEAIF
+1509 DIVLNDASSEAIF
-1522 NNDPYIVEHQP
+1522 NNDPYIVERQP

-1615 SEKNGLLSQEIQERQ
+1615 SEKNTLLSQEIQERQ
-1630 KAEAAAQSASRA
+1630 KAEAAAKSASLA

-1711 LKPTELDFAEF
+1711 LKPTEFDFAEF
-1722 IHGVTAI
+1722 IHSVTAI

-1805 GIGIAADELS
+1805 GIGIATDELS

-1873 NGGETN
+1873 NGGEIS
-1879 NKYSAKIIKGFK
+1879 NKYSRKIIKGFN
-1891 GVNKKLLVVD
+1891 GANKKLLLVD

-1915 PLGFEIVEATD
+1915 PLGFEIAEATD

-2003 LLDCLEVHLGL
+2003 LLDCLQVHLGL
-2014 EWIYEELENRLTDSE
+2014 EWIYEELEDRLMDSE
-2029 VPHSQSKIE
+2029 IPHNQSKIE

-2048 VIAILFDLAMMGD
+2048 AIARLFDLAMMGD

-2071 LKNIDFRYVPF
+2071 LKNIDFKYVPF

-2091 DFEEAKI
+2091 DFEEEKI
-2098 LDLVQKYRNQ
+2098 LDLVQKYRD

>member
-14 YAGVNTVIYRG
+14 YSGVNTVIYRG

-31 LPVIVKTPIAEYPTL
+31 LPVIIKMPIAEYPTL

-56 KIRQPLE
+56 KIRKPLQK
-63 NIEEIINCYRT
+63 IEEIINSYRT
-74 ENHQNGIALILED
+74 ENYQNGIALILED
-87 CGGIGLSDFLINTKL
+87 FGGVALSNFLIFTNL
-102 TLKLFLEIGIQLAQ
+102 DLKQFLMIAIQLAN
-116 GLDSIH
+116 GLGKIH
-122 KHEIIHKDIKP
+122 ENQIIHKDIKP
-133 QNIII
+133 HNIII
-138 NPSNNCVKITDF
+138 NPTTNSIKITDF
-150 SIASRLIREN
+150 SIASRLKREN
-160 ATASYSNL
+160 ATSSYSNL

-226 TAPSPHSLNP
+226 IAPSPRSLNP

-266 DLESCLA
+266 DLEFCLA
-273 KLQTASGTIS
+273 QLQASGTIS
-283 DFIPGNADRASQ
+283 DFTAGNADRASQ

-308 VAALLSAFERVSG
+308 VAALLSAFERISG
-321 GNPPNP
+321 GNHPQSPGRFDSLVGAAPRGCPDGPNADSMVGGGVGTGAL
-327 PLVRGGFW
+327 PLPHPRFRENET
-335 SFAKA
+335 A
-340 LKNPPNPPLGK
+340 L
-351 GGLLELCQSTE
+351 
-362 EPPQP
+362 PQP
-367 PLGKG
+367 PPAQ
-372 GLRERI
+372 RA
-378 PVGNGGL
+378 L
-385 SALSSPPLAR
+385 SELSSPPLAT

-457 QLLTESD
+457 QLLTEND
-464 ASIQTWK
+464 ASILTWK
-471 QKLLTALGSNG
+471 QKLLAALGANG

-495 VGKQPEVPQLG
+495 IGKQPEVPHLG

-523 VFAAQSHP
+523 VFTAQSHP
-531 LVIFLDDL
+531 LVVFLDDL

-551 LLITDSDSKYLLI
+551 VMVTDSDSKYLLI

-570 NEVSA
+570 NEVSP
-575 THPLIQTIEKIAEIP
+575 THPLIQTIEKIAEIQ

-601 ILDPLGLSHVQEL
+601 IIDPLGLSHVEEL
-614 IADTLGGQIT
+614 IADTLDGQIT
-624 QKIELLAELLFN
+624 QKIQLLAELLFN

-642 FFLTQLLR
+642 FFLTQLFR
-650 ALHQEN
+650 AIYQEN

-691 IKKLP
+691 IRKLP
-696 AAAQSALKLAAC
+696 DAAQLVLKLAAC

-727 ETALNLWDTLQAGLV
+727 ETALNLWDTLQAGLI

-787 PQEQKQ
+787 PEEQKK

-804 QNTPVD
+804 Q
-810 ARKDNIFALVNQLN
+810 KQKGGHALSTAPTVSGIEENVFDIVNQLN
-824 FGIEPTTGGLPLLN
+824 IGVEFITQQT
-838 SEPEKCE
+838 EKDE
-845 LAELNLIA
+845 LAKLNLIA
-853 GKKAKAAMAYESAV
+853 GKKAKASNAYEAAV
-867 KYLSIGLGLLNSSV
+867 KYLNAGLELLAT
-881 SPLSKRGSEGDSSWQ
+881 DSWQ
-896 NHYELT
+896 TNYQLT
-902 LDLHTDAAEA
+902 LNLSVEAAEA
-912 EYLNTNFE
+912 EYLNINFE
-920 GAESLID
+920 RSQHLTNVV
-927 AILEQ
+927 LKQ
-932 ARNILDRVKA
+932 AFTILDKIKV
-942 YELKIQMYMVQTQ
+942 YEIQIQSYMSQNQFNVAVNYG
-955 PLKALE
+955 LKAVETLGLSLSE
-961 AGLQGLEIM
+961 IPPENLAGIK
-970 GISRSHILECGR
+970 
-982 LEVQLPQLE
+982 LPQIEELE
-991 AVEYLPQMTEPEQ
+991 KIPVMTDDYQ
-1004 LAAMRFLVSITSP
+1004 LAAMRILSVILSP
-1017 AMLNKPELLLPIILT
+1017 AFCEKPELLPQIIFTMIDLG
-1032 QINLCIT
+1032 I
-1039 EGYSPLSAF
+1039 ESGYSALGAIAYTWHGLLLSA
-1048 SYSSYGVVLCGGM
+1048 VL
-1061 GEIEKGYRAGKLSV
+1061 GELNVGYHSGQLGL
-1075 KLLEKYGVNSIKC
+1075 KLLEK
-1088 QVFNIFNSCV
+1088 FNAKQLKSKVYNMFNTFV
-1098 RPWKEHL
+1098 RHWKEHA
-1105 RETLANLQEGVQSG
+1105 RETIPSLMEGIQSG
-1119 LEAGD
+1119 LETGD
-1124 LIYAGYCAISYCKS
+1124 LEFGSYCAMNYCNH
-1138 LLFMGQE
+1138 LFLIGE
-1145 LDILEQKQGR
+1145 PLENVAQKQG
-1155 HVDLFR
+1155 
-1161 QLKNEYIVSNLTLWR
+1161 QYINLTLNLKQDFPSVFIKTWS
-1176 QLNLNLRGLSA
+1176 QMVLNLMGRSTNTTLLI
-1187 DKCRLRGESFDE
+1187 GEEFNE
-1199 DTMLPQFLVINDGWV
+1199 IEMLPNFKVNWS
-1214 LFSIYLAKSML
+1214 FFNFYFAKTL
-1225 LYLFKDFKSAVDSA
+1225 LHYLFKEYDIAVTNAS
-1239 ALAVKYLQ
+1239 LAVEYPGGM
-1247 SVGGWMAI
+1247 VGYMMVGV
-1255 SIHNFYYSL
+1255 HNFYYSL
-1264 ALLAVY
+1264 SLLAVY
-1270 PTADNQA
+1270 PTADSQQQA
-1277 EYWQQVEANQK
+1277 KYLRQVEQHQE
-1288 KMQDWAFHAPMNYQ
+1288 KMQHWAFHAPMNYQ

-1316 GDKDRAIE
+1316 GEKDQAIDY
-1324 FYDRAIENAAAQGYI
+1324 YDRAIANAAAQGYI

-1354 SLGREK
+1354 SLGRDK
-1360 VAKTYMTDA
+1360 VAKVYMTDA
-1369 YYGYIRWGANAKVA
+1369 YYNYIRWGANAKVA

-1440 VLDSLLEKLMN
+1440 VLDSLLEKMMG

-1472 VVEAAGEVDGDVRVL
+1472 VVEAAGEVDGDMRVL
-1487 SGAGLDYAYPRSL
+1487 SGAGLSYAYPRSV
-1500 INFVDRTQQ
+1500 INYVDRTQE
-1509 DIVLNDARSEAIF
+1509 DVVLNDARSEAIF
-1522 NNDPYIVEHQP
+1522 NNDPYIVQHQP

-1559 GAFTADRLEVLK
+1559 GAFTAERLEVLK

-1586 YANLETANQQLAESN
+1586 YAHLETANQQLAESN

-1615 SEKNGLLSQEIQERQ
+1615 SEKNTLLSQEIQERQ
-1630 KAEAAAQSASRA
+1630 KAEAAAKSASLA

-1662 GYAQIFQRD
+1662 GYAQIFQLD
-1671 KHLTEQQQDGIR
+1671 KHLTEKQQDGIR

-1711 LKPTELDFAEF
+1711 LKPTEFDLTEF
-1722 IHGVTAI
+1722 IQGITAI
-1729 CRIRASQKGTAFNCE
+1729 CRIRASQKGIAFNCE
-1744 YLSSIPKAIA
+1744 YLTSIPKAIA

-1768 GNAIKFTE
+1768 GNAVKFTE
-1776 VGGVTFKISVLERKV
+1776 VGGVTFKIYAQDKTEILTTNV
-1791 ALNNLKIRFQIEDT
+1791 KIRFQIEDT
-1805 GIGIAADELS
+1805 GIGIATDELS

-1852 KVESTLGK
+1852 NVESTLGQ
-1860 GSVFWFELELPEV
+1860 GSIFWFELELPEV
-1873 NGGETN
+1873 NGETN
-1879 NKYSAKIIKGFK
+1879 NKYSKQIITGFK
-1891 GVNKKLLVVD
+1891 GDRKKLLVVD

-1915 PLGFEIVEATD
+1915 PLGFEIAEATD
-1926 GQDCLNRVQEF
+1926 GRDCLNKAGEF

-1957 RQIRKLPEFK
+1957 RQIRKLPELK
-1967 HTIAIGTSASVYEA
+1967 DAIAIGTSASVYEA
-1981 EKLVSLAAGCN
+1981 EKQESLAAGCN
-1992 AFIPKPIRVEE
+1992 AFLCKPIRVEE
-2003 LLDCLEVHLGL
+2003 LLDCLQVHLGL

-2029 VPHSQSKIE
+2029 VSQDRLKIE
-2038 PEEMIAPPTE
+2038 PQEIIPPPTE
-2048 VIAILFDLAMMGD
+2048 EIALLFDLAMMGD
-2061 LGGIQKEAEK
+2061 LGGIQKQAEK
-2071 LKNIDFRYVPF
+2071 LGEMDVKYLPF

-2091 DFEEAKI
+2091 EFEEAKI

>member
-1 MIFLTGYQITEKV
+1 MIFLAGYQITEKV
-14 YAGVNTVIYRG
+14 YSGVNTVIYRG
-25 IWEKHN
+25 IWEKHK
-31 LPVIVKTPIAEYPTL
+31 LPVVIKMPIAEYPTL

-56 KIRQPLE
+56 KIRKPLRE
-63 NIEEIINCYRT
+63 ITEIINSYRT
-74 ENHQNGIALILED
+74 ETHNNGIALILED
-87 CGGIGLSDFLINTKL
+87 FGGVALSDFLMTAKL
-102 TLKLFLEIGIQLAQ
+102 DLKQFLIIGIQLVT
-116 GLDSIH
+116 GLGKIH
-122 KHEIIHKDIKP
+122 QHQIIHKDIKP
-133 QNIII
+133 HNVII
-138 NPSNNCVKITDF
+138 NPTDNCVKITDF
-150 SIASRLIREN
+150 SIASCLLREN
-160 ATASYSNL
+160 ATSSYSNL

-226 TAPSPHSLNP
+226 TAPSPRSLNP
-236 EIPEAISG
+236 EIPEAISA

-266 DLESCLA
+266 DLEFCLA
-273 KLQTASGTIS
+273 KLQASGNIY
-283 DFIPGNADRASQ
+283 DFTAGNADRASQ

-321 GNPPNP
+321 
-327 PLVRGGFW
+327 VE
-335 SFAKA
+335 
-340 LKNPPNPPLGK
+340 KN
-351 GGLLELCQSTE
+351 T
-362 EPPQP
+362 
-367 PLGKG
+367 
-372 GLRERI
+372 
-378 PVGNGGL
+378 
-385 SALSSPPLAR
+385 ASPSR
-395 GAGGVELILVS
+395 SELILVS

-432 SGKFDQFKRNI
+432 AGKFDQFKRNI

-457 QLLTESD
+457 QLLTESN

-471 QKLLTALGSNG
+471 EKLLTALGSNG

-531 LVIFLDDL
+531 LVVFLDDL

-551 LLITDSDSKYLLI
+551 LLVTDSDSKYLLI

-787 PQEQKQ
+787 AEEQKQ

-804 QNTPVD
+804 QNTAPE

-824 FGIEPTTGGLPLLN
+824 FGIGATTGGLPLLT
-838 SEPEKCE
+838 SESEKCD

-853 GKKAKAAMAYESAV
+853 GQKAKAAAAFEPALRYFN
-867 KYLSIGLGLLNSSV
+867 LGIEILNSV
-881 SPLSKRGSEGDSSWQ
+881 FRLGDKESEVNSSWQ
-896 NHYELT
+896 SHYDLT
-902 LDLHTDAAEA
+902 LALHTEAMEA
-912 EYLNTNFE
+912 EYLNTNLQQ
-920 GAESLID
+920 AETVGELILQEATTQLD
-927 AILEQ
+927 A
-932 ARNILDRVKA
+932 VKV
-942 YELKIQMYMVQTQ
+942 YEIKIQMYVNTMQLARAFDTGLQ
-955 PLKALE
+955 ALE
-961 AGLQGLEIM
+961 MM
-970 GISRSHILECGR
+970 GFPLSKIQELAAYEMI
-982 LEVQLPQLE
+982 LPQFEDLGN
-991 AVEYLPQMTEPEQ
+991 LPKMTEPDLIAVIKLLQ
-1004 LAAMRFLVSITSP
+1004 SIITPALAV
-1017 AMLNKPELLLPIILT
+1017 NPEISV
-1032 QINLCIT
+1032 QIVFSQVNLCIQC
-1039 EGYSPLSAF
+1039 GYSDITALSYAWYGTLLCAF
-1048 SYSSYGVVLCGGM
+1048 
-1061 GEIEKGYRAGKLSV
+1061 GEIEKGYHAGQLAV
-1075 KLLEKYGVNSIKC
+1075 RLLEQFDVKPLICPVYNM
-1088 QVFNIFNSCV
+1088 FNSFI
-1098 RPWKEHL
+1098 RPWKEHAK
-1105 RETLANLQEGVQSG
+1105 ESLAPLQEALQNG
-1119 LEAGD
+1119 LEFGSLD
-1124 LIYAGYCAISYCKS
+1124 YVGYCVSNYCLYLFLTGGQLES
-1138 LLFMGQE
+1138 LLN
-1145 LDILEQKQGR
+1145 KQLLYVNLSEEIG
-1155 HVDLFR
+1155 
-1161 QLKNEYIVSNLTLWR
+1161 NPYIAMEINVER
-1176 QLNLNLRGLSA
+1176 QLNLNLQGLA
-1187 DKCRLRGESFDE
+1187 TDKYRLIGEAIDE
-1199 DTMLPQFLVINDGWV
+1199 LTLLPQLQAANNSWT
-1214 LFSIYLAKSML
+1214 LFHLYLAKGILFYL
-1225 LYLFKDFKSAVDSA
+1225 LKDGAGAVANISQALEYIKSIIGVMS
-1239 ALAVKYLQ
+1239 LAV
-1247 SVGGWMAI
+1247 
-1255 SIHNFYYSL
+1255 HNFYYSL

-1270 PTADNQA
+1270 PTADTQA
-1277 EYWQQVEANQK
+1277 EYLQQVEANQE
-1288 KMQDWAFHAPMNYQ
+1288 KMQHWAFHAPMNFL

-1316 GDKDRAIE
+1316 GEKDKAIDY
-1324 FYDRAIENAAAQGYI
+1324 YDRAIQNAAAQGYI

-1354 SLGREK
+1354 STGREK

-1440 VLDSLLEKLMN
+1440 VLDSLLEKMMG
-1451 ILLENAGAETGC
+1451 ILLENAGAQTGC
-1463 LIASKYGEF
+1463 LIASKSGEF
-1472 VVEAAGEVDGDVRVL
+1472 VVEAAGEVDGDMRVL

-1615 SEKNGLLSQEIQERQ
+1615 SEKNTLLSQEIQERQ
-1630 KAEAAAQSASRA
+1630 KAEAAAKSASLA

-1722 IHGVTAI
+1722 IHSVTAI

-1805 GIGIAADELS
+1805 GIGIATDELS

-1860 GSVFWFELELPEV
+1860 GSIFWFELELAEV

-2003 LLDCLEVHLGL
+2003 LLDCLQVHLGL
-2014 EWIYEELENRLTDSE
+2014 EWIYEELENRLMDSE

-2048 VIAILFDLAMMGD
+2048 AIAILFDLAMMGD
-2061 LGGIQKEAEK
+2061 LGGIQKQAEK
-2071 LKNIDFRYVPF
+2071 LKNIDLKYVPF

-2098 LDLVQKYRNQ
+2098 LDLVQQYRDQ